1 MQKSTLIQ
9 PEVTYPLIHEARLF
23 TNLSW
28 TIAIIASQSR
38 LVQVME
44 KLYGDNAFNNAALAE
59 YKRAIEALEK
69 ESKDNLVSENW
80 VLLECGNRLFMR
92 NNNT

>member
-9 PEVTYPLIHEARLF
+9 PEVCVCAYPQICLYKKRLF
-23 TNLSW
+23 TD
-28 TIAIIASQSR
+28 TITVAIIASQSR

-44 KLYGDNAFNNAALAE
+44 KLYGDNAFNNTALAE

-69 ESKDNLVSENW
+69 ESKDNLVSHPAYLAWEKQSIHA
-80 VLLECGNRLFMR
+80 
-92 NNNT
+92 